1 MTLSALG
8 SFPLNEDTC
17 NHKDHVDLTFPK
29 INVSLGEQKV
39 DLLGLVVH
47 PSCAYIET
55 NNVSL
60 IASIFTPLTTCG

>member
-8 SFPLNEDTC
+8 SFPLSEDTC

-29 INVSLGEQKV
+29 INVSLCEQKV

-47 PSCAYIET
+47 PSCAYKINIET
-55 NNVSL
+55 NL
-60 IASIFTPLTTCG
+60 DDMAFT